1 MWLAAQLR
9 KFGIAAKFCK
19 GMLIRNGEYGLEGA
33 WPFNG
38 FNIKVRYLYTHFFN
52 SVILMVTRAR
62 IPTAEKLKA
71 LRSQTQLNMSHQ
83 IATIMVVISIWP
95 AVNKKNIVLIM
106 KSTKEICLIKEKI
119 LQKVSWKK

>member
-1 MWLAAQLR
+1 
-9 KFGIAAKFCK
+9 
-19 GMLIRNGEYGLEGA
+19 MLIRMGKYGLEGV
-33 WPFNG
+33 FSTVG
-38 FNIKVRYLYTHFFN
+38 SILKLDICIHIFFN

-119 LQKVSWKK
+119 LEKVS